1 MKGKITKRSV
11 DALNC
16 PAGKDREVLWDDAL
30 SGFGVV
36 AFPPAKKARDGEAPD
51 EEAPSKKKAPGKK
64 VYVVQY
70 RQAGHSRRSTIGEH
84 GRLTPDEA
92 RRLAKVE
99 LGAVEGGADPIEER
113 RRDRA
118 VRTFQGV
125 AEDFMAR
132 HAKAKRKGS
141 TAEEYARLL
150 RLHVYP
156 VIGSTRIADV
166 SRRDVAKMHG
176 DMSATPAIANKALAV
191 MSSIWGWAA
200 RRDEVEANS
209 NPAKGIER
217 YPEER
222 RERFLTAAEFARLGD
237 ALREAE
243 TVGLSWQVD
252 EAKAHAK
259 HAPKPDSRREVL
271 DPHAVAALRLLV
283 LTGARLR
290 EILHLKWSEIDF
302 ERGMAFLP
310 DSKTGQKPLYMS
322 AAALAVLEG
331 LPRVEGN
338 AHVIAGQNSGARA
351 DLKRPWAAVLRAAEL
366 QGVRLHDL
374 RHSFASVGAGASM
387 GLPVIGK
394 LLGHSQPATTARYAH
409 LDADPMRRA
418 ADTIG
423 ATISAAMDRTSSGE
437 GASNVVSIG
446 GRRS

>member
-11 DALNC
+11 DALEC
-16 PAGKDREVLWDDAL
+16 PAGKDRGVLWDDGL
-30 SGFGVV
+30 SGFGVIS
-36 AFPPAKKARDGEAPD
+36 FP
-51 EEAPSKKKAPGKK
+51 SGKK

-70 RQAGHSRRSTIGEH
+70 RQAGRSRRSTIGEH

-99 LGAVEGGADPIEER
+99 LGAVEGGSDPIEER
-113 RRDRA
+113 RRERA
-118 VRTFQGV
+118 VRTFQEV
-125 AEDFMAR
+125 AEDFIAR
-132 HAKAKRKGS
+132 HAKAKRKDS
-141 TAEEYARLL
+141 TAGEYARLL

-156 VIGSTRIADV
+156 VIGSTRIVDV
-166 SRRDVAKMHG
+166 TRRDVAKMHG
-176 DMSATPAIANKALAV
+176 DMSSAPAIANKALAV
-191 MSSIWGWAA
+191 VSSIWGWAT
-200 RRDEVEANS
+200 RRDEVEATS

-222 RERFLTAAEFARLGD
+222 RERFLTPAEFGRLGD
-237 ALREAE
+237 ALR
-243 TVGLSWQVD
+243 D
-252 EAKAHAK
+252 EA
-259 HAPKPDSRREVL
+259 L

-290 EILHLKWSEIDF
+290 EILHLRWSEIDF

-310 DSKTGQKPLYMS
+310 DSKTGQKPLYLS
-322 AAALAVLEG
+322 AAALAVLDR
-331 LPRVEGN
+331 LPRVQGN
-338 AHVIAGQNSGARA
+338 PHVIAGRNGGARA
-351 DLKRPWAAVLRAAEL
+351 DLKRPWAAVSRAAGL
-366 QGVRLHDL
+366 SSVRLHDL

-423 ATISAAMDRTSSGE
+423 ATISAAMNAGE
-437 GASNVVSIG
+437 GSNVVSMD
-446 GRRS
+446 RKRA

>member
-1 MKGKITKRSV
+1 MKGKVTKRSV
-11 DALNC
+11 DALTC
-16 PAGKDREVLWDDAL
+16 PAGKDREVMWDDAL
-30 SGFGVV
+30 SGFGVAV
-36 AFPPAKKARDGEAPD
+36 FP
-51 EEAPSKKKAPGKK
+51 SGKK

-70 RQAGHSRRSTIGEH
+70 RQAGRSRRSTIGEH

-92 RRLAKVE
+92 RRLAKIE
-99 LGAVEGGADPIEER
+99 LGAVEGGADPIEDR

-118 VRTFQGV
+118 VRTFQEV

-156 VIGSTRIADV
+156 VIGSTRIVDV
-166 SRRDVAKMHG
+166 TRRDVATMHG

-191 MSSIWGWAA
+191 VSSIWGWAA
-200 RRDEVEANS
+200 RRDEVEAS
-209 NPAKGIER
+209 ANPAKGIER
-217 YPEER
+217 YPEDR

-237 ALREAE
+237 ALRDGE
-243 TVGLSWQVD
+243 TVGLPRQAID
-252 EAKAHAK
+252 KTKAHAK
-259 HAPKPDSRREVL
+259 HARKADSREVL

-290 EILHLKWSEIDF
+290 EILHLKWTEIDV

-310 DSKTGQKPLYMS
+310 DSKTGKKPLYLS
-322 AAALAVLEG
+322 AAALAVLNG
-331 LPRVEGN
+331 LSRVDGN
-338 AHVIAGQNSGARA
+338 PHVIAGQNGGARA
-351 DLKRPWAAVLRAAEL
+351 DLKRPWAAVSRAAGL
-366 QGVRLHDL
+366 SSVRIHDL

-387 GLPVIGK
+387 GLPVIGR

-423 ATISAAMDRTSSGE
+423 ATISAAMNGE
-437 GASNVVSIG
+437 GSNVVSID
-446 GRRS
+446 SKKWKLA